1 VQEERA
7 RKEIELAQQRNDENV
22 QYLIKKLEETM
33 IHIQHMDEE
42 MKREKEKQEQE
53 SRRATED
60 LEREYKKIC

>member
-1 VQEERA
+1 
-7 RKEIELAQQRNDENV
+7 
-22 QYLIKKLEETM
+22 M

-60 LEREYKKIC
+60 LEREYN